1 MMGYI
6 GSPQKRVRRQIEN
19 KDNDAQIKSTSL
31 SLTYVTC
38 QYPEAV
44 LLIIRQ
50 LHLIKRIEDKA

>member
-1 MMGYI
+1 MGYI

-19 KDNDAQIKSTSL
+19 RDIVPDICYL
-31 SLTYVTC
+31 LIRY